1 MSIAVMN
8 WIWTNSPTSGNERL
22 VLLALA
28 DACSRDDGTGCWP
41 AVATIARKANISVR
55 TVQRVLD
62 RLERDGHLIV
72 HRVQGGAH
80 RSTNSYTVVIHNG
93 CQPDARQSA
102 TGDAG
107 DTPGVTELR
116 HPTGDPAVTPNPPG
130 NHQDPPPPA
139 REPSNRNEDGP
150 APDGGGGHEEFHTA
164 LGPAWPLSRGQR
176 RRLAPRIT
184 AAYTAGWTSSTL
196 AAHVG
201 ANPDGV
207 RNPYAVLASRLDDLP
222 DPPASSA
229 RPKPPWCGQCDETTR
244 LIEHPDGHRVARC
257 PTCHPSRDEDQ

>member
-8 WIWTNSPTSGNERL
+8 WIWTSSPTSGNERL

-41 AVATIARKANISVR
+41 SIATIARKANISVR

-72 HRVQGGAH
+72 HRGQGGAH

-93 CQPDARQSA
+93 CQSDARHPA

-107 DTPGVTELR
+107 DTPGVTQLR
-116 HPTGDPAVTPNPPG
+116 HPTGDTAVTPDPPG

-139 REPSNRNEDGP
+139 REPGDRSGDHPGP
-150 APDGGGGHEEFHTA
+150 GGGGHEEFHTA
-164 LGPAWPLSRGQR
+164 LGPAWPLARGQR
-176 RRLAPRIT
+176 HRLASRIT
-184 AAYTAGWTSSTL
+184 AALTAGWSPTAL

-207 RNPYAVLASRLDDLP
+207 RSPYAVLASRLADLP
-222 DPPASSA
+222 DPPA
-229 RPKPPWCGQCDETTR
+229 RQVRTRPPWCGECDEATR
-244 LIEHPDGHRVARC
+244 LIEHPADDTVTRCPRCHPAREVAR
-257 PTCHPSRDEDQ
+257 

>member
-28 DACSRDDGTGCWP
+28 DACSRDDGSGCWP
-41 AVATIARKANISVR
+41 SIATIARKANISVR

-72 HRVQGGAH
+72 HRGQGGAH

-93 CQPDARQSA
+93 CQSDARHSA
-102 TGDAG
+102 TGDAD
-107 DTPGVTELR
+107 DTPGVTQLC
-116 HPTGDPAVTPNPPG
+116 HPTGDTALTPDPPG

-139 REPSNRNEDGP
+139 REPDDRPGDQP
-150 APDGGGGHEEFHTA
+150 APGGEGGHEEFHAA
-164 LGPAWPLSRGQR
+164 LGAAWPLSGGQR
-176 RRLAPRIT
+176 RRLGPRVD
-184 AAYTAGWTSSTL
+184 AALAAGWTPAAL

-201 ANPDGV
+201 VNADGV
-207 RNPYAVLASRLDDLP
+207 RSPYAVLASRLADLP
-222 DPPASSA
+222 DPPTARSA
-229 RPKPPWCGQCDETTR
+229 AKPLWCGQCDETTR
-244 LIEHPDGHRVARC
+244 LIEHPTDDTVTRC
-257 PTCHPSRDEDQ
+257 PLCHPAREAAR